1 MKKYLLLTAVFL
13 ASGFSMHARDFT
25 DPGNAYGSHEVLYVA
40 FKLPSG
46 DLLGSVNGENSTPQL
61 GAFVDGTCRAVA
73 VQDAVGTTTS
83 AYLFE
88 LIIGVTAADKDKT
101 VTLALNCGGTEYTF
115 ETNLTLTGTDNSNLA
130 GSKPSEP
137 YYVTFNPV
145 ESVSADSRIDINM
158 GETLELLSKM
168 KFVGKEAN
176 AVATM
181 PDAITWDF
189 MNSSAYFTVANNV
202 LTPVSPN
209 MVGLHLGYNFSA
221 GANSINGSFQV
232 YVHQPITGIAI
243 NESKY
248 PDATITV
255 NVGEIENLN
264 SQLANIL
271 VIAPEDATES
281 VEWKLTAGETTG
293 LVLENGK
300 WNPKTKGEY
309 TMQASAYGVDPVSVK
324 VIVLKPAE
332 ALIQTIKALNVI
344 VGDEVTQYLPYTFTI
359 SPEDASHQL
368 EYITYEIETG
378 TTTTTEDNILKQN
391 DNKTITALAAGTA
404 TIYIKHADIETTYP
418 VIINVLN
425 FPKAEDYTINAN
437 QLSISLKSSELSTLD
452 LTEALTNNV
461 GLNSAFMKVSFPSKF
476 TFAEE
481 NETQILQQSVAAS
494 GITATAYG
502 STKVKW
508 TYSTNAAK
516 LETTDN
522 VTTLNQ
528 EAAYV
533 ATISYALNIVEGLN
547 SIDVIGVVAGLTDG
561 DVVLKLVTNPVGM
574 ILEESDITWSLSDQ
588 NNPNDGPVFE
598 LGTRVEGKNE
608 WNVTPLRIC
617 NNAVIGLQYSDEDVQ
632 VDTAKVTIT
641 QRLTL
646 KEGWSWPSL
655 YAGGIIESVFS
666 ELFSDDVQAVRSRT
680 QITYNDDAYGFFGK
694 LKAMTTDQGYKMQI
708 KDTKT
713 LNVLVP
719 NDGSY
724 SNSEGRSVALDPR
737 WNWVSNPYCTAH
749 SLSEVFGNVVLAENS
764 EIRSKNGG
772 FATYTENGWEG
783 SLTIIEPGEAYLIYN
798 AGEQQVSAT
807 LPAENSFAQTSTS
820 EASVQQA
827 GIYSIAKSVWE
838 YDGSRFADNMS
849 IIAKGTSALEQN
861 RYSIGAFVAG
871 ECRGEG
877 KMIGE
882 RFYITVHGATG
893 DKIELKLYDMITDE
907 IIDLASVLTFAS
919 SAGTYSQP
927 YPIDTN
933 NVSGINDVNAEGGV
947 VVNIDGDN
955 IVVCGAEE
963 DDVKVYNACGMQ
975 VPATGISSGVYLVK
989 VNTPQGVVTKK
1000 IIKK

>member
-13 ASGFSMHARDFT
+13 ASVFSMHARDFT
-25 DPGNAYGSHEVLYVA
+25 DPGNAYEAHEVVYVA

-46 DLLGSVNGENSTPQL
+46 NLLGSVNGQYSTPKL
-61 GAFVDGTCRAVA
+61 GAFVDGECRAVA
-73 VQDAVGTTTS
+73 EQETAGTTT
-83 AYLFE
+83 AVYLFT
-88 LIIGVTAADKDKT
+88 LSIGVADADVGKT
-101 VTLALNCGGTEYTF
+101 VTLALKCDDTEYTF
-115 ETNLTLTGTDNSNLA
+115 ETNLTLTGSEGTLA
-130 GSKPSEP
+130 GNFPSNP
-137 YYVTFNPV
+137 YLVTFNPV
-145 ESVSADSRIDINM
+145 ESVSASERIDINM
-158 GETLELLSKM
+158 GETLDLMTVM
-168 KFVGKEAN
+168 KFVGKEAD
-176 AVATM
+176 AGATM
-181 PDAITWDF
+181 PDAINWDF
-189 MNSSAYFTVANNV
+189 SNSSEYFTVENNV
-202 LTPVSPN
+202 LNPVKPN
-209 MVGLHLGYNFSA
+209 IEGRYLGYSFST
-221 GANSINGSFQV
+221 GANSIIGGFTV

-243 NESKY
+243 NTTDY

-255 NVGEIENLN
+255 NEGEIEELN
-264 SQLANIL
+264 AQLADVVEIT
-271 VIAPEDATES
+271 PSDATES
-281 VEWKLTAGETTG
+281 VEWKLTEGDAAG

-300 WNPKTKGEY
+300 WNPLTKGTY
-309 TMQASAYGVDPVSVK
+309 KMQASAPNVTPVDVT
-324 VIVLKPAE
+324 VIVLRPAMR
-332 ALIQTIKALNVI
+332 LIQSITELNVI

-359 SPEDASHQL
+359 SPEDASHQFD
-368 EYITYEIETG
+368 YVTYEIPEG
-378 TTTTTEDNILKQN
+378 TTDNYLVKN
-391 DNKTITALAAGTA
+391 ENGTITAKAAGTA
-404 TIYIKHADIETTYP
+404 TINIKHADIESTYP
-418 VIINVLN
+418 VTITVLD
-425 FPKAEDYTINAN
+425 FPKEGDYTINADP
-437 QLSISLKSSELSTLD
+437 LSISLKSSELSTLD

-461 GLNSAFMKVSFPSKF
+461 GLNSAFMKVSFPQAF
-476 TFAEE
+476 EFAEV
-481 NETQILQQSVAAS
+481 NETPILEQSAAAS
-494 GITATAYG
+494 GITAKAYG
-502 STKVKW
+502 STTVKW
-508 TYSTNAAK
+508 TYSTKAAK
-516 LETTDN
+516 LETTEN
-522 VTTLNQ
+522 GTTLN
-528 EAAYV
+528 EGAPYV
-533 ATISYALNIVEGLN
+533 ATISYALNIVEGLS

-561 DVVLKLVTNPVGM
+561 DVVLKLVTNPEGM
-574 ILEESDITWSLSDQ
+574 ILKESDITWKLSDQ

-598 LGTRVEGKNE
+598 LGSRVEGKNE

-655 YAGGIIESVFS
+655 YAGGISGQTFI
-666 ELFSDDVQAVRSRT
+666 ELFGEDVQAVRSRT
-680 QITYNDDAYGFFGK
+680 QITYNDPAYGFFGN
-694 LKAMTTDQGYKMQI
+694 LTAMTTDQGYKMQI

-820 EASVQQA
+820 EASGQQEE
-827 GIYSIAKSVWE
+827 IYGSAKSVWE

-849 IIAKGTSALEQN
+849 IIAKGTSALEPN

>member
-13 ASGFSMHARDFT
+13 ASVFSMHARDFT
-25 DPGNAYGSHEVLYVA
+25 DPGNAYQIHEVLYVA

-46 DLLGSVNGENSTPQL
+46 ELLGSVNGQYSTPKL

-73 VQDAVGTTTS
+73 VQETAGTTT
-83 AYLFE
+83 ATYLFT
-88 LIIGVTAADKDKT
+88 LNMGVTAADAGKT
-101 VTLALNCGGTEYTF
+101 VTLALNCEGTEYTF
-115 ETNLTLTGTDNSNLA
+115 ETNLTLTGSEGTLA
-130 GSKPSEP
+130 GNYPSNP

-158 GETLELLSKM
+158 GETLDLMTVM

-209 MVGLHLGYNFSA
+209 MEGAYLGYSFSA
-221 GANSINGSFQV
+221 GANSISGSFQV

-243 NESKY
+243 NTADY

-255 NVGEIENLN
+255 NEGAIDELN

-271 VIAPEDATES
+271 VITPENATES
-281 VEWKLTAGETTG
+281 VEWKLTEGDAEG
-293 LVLENGK
+293 LKLENGL
-300 WNPKTKGEY
+300 WNPVTKGTY
-309 TMQASAYGVDPVSVK
+309 KMRASAPNVTPVEVT
-324 VIVLKPAE
+324 VIVLRPAMR
-332 ALIQTIKALNVI
+332 LIQSITELNVI

-359 SPEDASHQL
+359 SPEDASHQFD
-368 EYITYEIETG
+368 YVTYEIPEG
-378 TTTTTEDNILKQN
+378 TTDNYLVKN
-391 DNKTITALAAGTA
+391 ENGTITALAAGTA
-404 TIYIKHADIETTYP
+404 TINIKHADIENPCP

-425 FPKAEDYTINAN
+425 FPKAEDYTINADP
-437 QLSISLKSSELSTLD
+437 LSISLKSSELNSLD
-452 LTEALTNNV
+452 LTTDLTSNV
-461 GLNSAFMKVSFPSKF
+461 IGNSAFMKVSFPQAF
-476 TFAEE
+476 EFAEV
-481 NETQILQQSVAAS
+481 NETPILEQSAAAS

-502 STKVKW
+502 STTVKW
-508 TYSTNAAK
+508 TYSTKAAK
-516 LETTDN
+516 LETTEN
-522 VTTLNQ
+522 GTTLN
-528 EAAYV
+528 EGAPYV
-533 ATISYALNIVEGLN
+533 ATISYALNIVEGLS

-561 DVVLKLVTNPVGM
+561 DVVLKLVTNPEGM
-574 ILEESDITWSLSDQ
+574 ILKESDITWKLSDQ

-617 NNAVIGLQYSDEDVQ
+617 NNAVIGLEYSDKNVQ

-655 YAGGIIESVFS
+655 YAGGISGQTFI
-666 ELFSDDVQAVRSRT
+666 ELFGDDVQAVRSRT
-680 QITYNDDAYGFFGK
+680 QITYNDPAYGFFGN
-694 LKAMTTDQGYKMQI
+694 LTSMTTDQGYKMQI
-708 KDTKT
+708 KTGST
-713 LNVLVP
+713 LNILVP
-719 NDGSY
+719 NGGSY
-724 SNSEGRSVALDPR
+724 SNSAARSVTLDPL
-737 WNWVSNPYCTAH
+737 WNWVGNPYCTAH
-749 SLSEVFGNVVLAENS
+749 SLSDVFGSVTLAADS
-764 EIRSKNGG
+764 EIRGKDS
-772 FATYTENGWEG
+772 FATYTGTGWEG
-783 SLTIIEPGEAYLIYN
+783 SLTTIVPGEAYLIYN
-798 AGEQQVSAT
+798 AGEQVSAT

-820 EASVQQA
+820 EASGQQEE
-827 GIYSIAKSVWE
+827 IYGSAKSVWE

-849 IIAKGTSALEQN
+849 IIAKGTSSLEPN

-893 DKIELKLYDMITDE
+893 DKIELKLYDKIADE
-907 IIDLASVLTFAS
+907 IIDIASVLTFAS

-963 DDVKVYNACGMQ
+963 GDVKVYNACGMQ
-975 VPATGISSGVYLVK
+975 VPATGISSGVYLVM

>member
-13 ASGFSMHARDFT
+13 ASVFSMHARDFT
-25 DPGNAYGSHEVLYVA
+25 DPGNAYQIHEVVYVA

-46 DLLGSVNGENSTPQL
+46 NLLGSVNGQL

-73 VQDAVGTTTS
+73 VQETAGTTSTT
-83 AYLFE
+83 YLFT
-88 LIIGVTAADKDKT
+88 LNMGVTAADAGKT
-101 VTLALNCGGTEYTF
+101 VTLALNSEGTEYTF
-115 ETNLTLTGTDNSNLA
+115 ETNLTLTGSEGTLA
-130 GSKPSEP
+130 GNYPSNP

-145 ESVSADSRIDINM
+145 ERVSADSRIDINM
-158 GETLELLSKM
+158 GETLDLMTVM
-168 KFVGKEAN
+168 KFEGKEAN

-189 MNSSAYFTVANNV
+189 MNSSDYFTVANNV
-202 LTPVSPN
+202 LTPKAPN
-209 MVGLHLGYNFSA
+209 MEGLHLGYSFSA

-243 NESKY
+243 NTADY
-248 PDATITV
+248 PKSTITV
-255 NVGEIENLN
+255 NEGAIDELN

-271 VIAPEDATES
+271 VITPENATES
-281 VEWKLTAGETTG
+281 VEWKLTEGETTG

-332 ALIQTIKALNVI
+332 ALIQSITELNVI

-359 SPEDASHQL
+359 SPEDASHQFD
-368 EYITYEIETG
+368 YVTYEIPEG
-378 TTTTTEDNILKQN
+378 TTDNYLVKN
-391 DNKTITALAAGTA
+391 ENGTITALTAGTA
-404 TIYIKHADIETTYP
+404 TINIKHADIESTYQ
-418 VIINVLN
+418 VTIHVKD

-452 LTEALTNNV
+452 LTTALTNNV
-461 GLNSAFMKVSFPSKF
+461 IGNSAFMKFSFPSAF
-476 TFAEE
+476 TFAEV
-481 NETQILQQSVAAS
+481 NETPILQQSVAAS
-494 GITATAYG
+494 GITAKTYG
-502 STKVKW
+502 STTVKW
-508 TYSTNAAK
+508 TYSTKAAK
-516 LETTDN
+516 LETTVN
-522 VTTLNQ
+522 GTTLN
-528 EAAYV
+528 EGAPYV
-533 ATISYALNIVEGLN
+533 ATISYALNIVAGLN

-933 NVSGINDVNAEGGV
+933 NVSGINDVNVEGGV

>member
-13 ASGFSMHARDFT
+13 ASVFSMHARDFT
-25 DPGNAYGSHEVLYVA
+25 DPGNAYQIHEVLYVA

-46 DLLGSVNGENSTPQL
+46 ELLGSVNGQYSTPKL

-73 VQDAVGTTTS
+73 VQQTAGTTT
-83 AYLFE
+83 ATYLFT
-88 LIIGVTAADKDKT
+88 LNMGVTAADAGKT
-101 VTLALNCGGTEYTF
+101 VTLALNCEGTEYTF
-115 ETNLTLTGTDNSNLA
+115 ETNLTLTGSEGTLA
-130 GSKPSEP
+130 GNYPSNP

-158 GETLELLSKM
+158 GETLDLKTVM

-209 MVGLHLGYNFSA
+209 MEGHLLGYSFSA

-243 NESKY
+243 NTADYPES
-248 PDATITV
+248 TITV
-255 NVGEIENLN
+255 NEGAIDELN

-271 VIAPEDATES
+271 VITPENATES
-281 VEWKLTAGETTG
+281 VEWKLTEGDAEG
-293 LVLENGK
+293 LKLENGL
-300 WNPKTKGEY
+300 WNPVTKGEY

-332 ALIQTIKALNVI
+332 ALIQTIKALDVI

-359 SPEDASHQL
+359 SPEDASHQFD
-368 EYITYEIETG
+368 YVTYEIPEG
-378 TTTTTEDNILKQN
+378 TTDNYLVKN
-391 DNKTITALAAGTA
+391 ENGTITALAAGTA
-404 TIYIKHADIETTYP
+404 TINIKHADIESTYQ
-418 VIINVLN
+418 VTINVKD
-425 FPKAEDYTINAN
+425 FPKAEDYTINADP
-437 QLSISLKSSELSTLD
+437 LSISLKSSELSTLD
-452 LTEALTNNV
+452 LTTDLTSNV
-461 GLNSAFMKVSFPSKF
+461 IGNSAFMKVSFPQAF
-476 TFAEE
+476 EFAEV
-481 NETQILQQSVAAS
+481 NETPILEQSAAAS

-502 STKVKW
+502 STTVKW
-508 TYSTNAAK
+508 TYSTKAAK
-516 LETTDN
+516 LETTEN
-522 VTTLNQ
+522 GTTLN
-528 EAAYV
+528 EGAPYV

-561 DVVLKLVTNPVGM
+561 DVVLKLVTNPEGM
-574 ILEESDITWSLSDQ
+574 ILKESDITWKLSDQ

-617 NNAVIGLQYSDEDVQ
+617 NNAVIGLEYSDKDVQ

-655 YAGGIIESVFS
+655 YAGGISGQTFI
-666 ELFSDDVQAVRSRT
+666 ELFGDDVQAVRSRT
-680 QITYNDDAYGFFGK
+680 QITYNDPAYGFFGN
-694 LKAMTTDQGYKMQI
+694 LTAMTTDQGYKMQI

-724 SNSEGRSVALDPR
+724 SNSAARSVTLDPL

-749 SLSEVFGNVVLAENS
+749 SLSDVFGSVTLAADS
-764 EIRSKNGG
+764 EIRGKDS
-772 FATYTENGWEG
+772 FATYTGTGWEG
-783 SLTIIEPGEAYLIYN
+783 SLTTIVPGEAYLIYN
-798 AGEQQVSAT
+798 AGDQQVSAT

-820 EASVQQA
+820 EASGQQEE
-827 GIYSIAKSVWE
+827 IYGSAKSVWE

-849 IIAKGTSALEQN
+849 IIAKGTSALEPN

-893 DKIELKLYDMITDE
+893 DKIELKLYDKIADE
-907 IIDLASVLTFAS
+907 IIDIASVLTFAS

-963 DDVKVYNACGMQ
+963 GDVKVYNACGMQ